1 MSWYNRRV
9 IEEFGKKIILSGSLY
24 AGFLVQAM
32 GEEGTTEKLR
42 ILKPKFIFANS
53 HKS

>member
-32 GEEGTTEKLR
+32 GEEGTTEKL
-42 ILKPKFIFANS
+42 LNS
-53 HKS
+53 EAKIYLCE